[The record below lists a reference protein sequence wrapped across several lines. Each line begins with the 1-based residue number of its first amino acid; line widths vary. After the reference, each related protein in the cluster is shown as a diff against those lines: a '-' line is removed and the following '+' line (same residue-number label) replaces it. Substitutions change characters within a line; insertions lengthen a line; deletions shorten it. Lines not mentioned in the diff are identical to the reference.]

1 MHTATGAMWPTWRRV
16 HDPQR
21 RLTPHGIRCGIGNL
35 WNSCADPQRL
45 VMARFLRHWLK
56 YHHNTIIGTMH
67 IQVVESVNFWKVNIV
82 WTDCWFLILHFSEFQ
97 CCAQA
102 NLSLDWNHLIHL
114 FDMHM
119 EGVYCFLAPAA
130 VSTCSVIFW
139 ERQFLCL
146 TLHVPTTSIFWAWI
160 LQVKAFFSP
169 GPHLSYVKQLSTA
182 TDTMISA
189 GFQRHWYLVQL
200 HDQRFAVCCS
210 DHWGLGQADSN
221 TGHTTDATWAWKVP
235 PWWKTFLVEI
245 AFIAPTQDVNAWSLM
260 TGASTMA
267 GRSLRDGYSN
277 GKIIQLNVF
286 FK

>member
-35 WNSCADPQRL
+35 WNSCADLQRL

-102 NLSLDWNHLIHL
+102 NLSLDWKHLIHL

-146 TLHVPTTSIFWAWI
+146 TLHVPTTSIFELEFCKWRHFFRPDHIYPMSSSCLLLQI
-160 LQVKAFFSP
+160 LWYPQVFNGIDTWCSCMIKGLQFVAVTIEVW
-169 GPHLSYVKQLSTA
+169 VKLT
-182 TDTMISA
+182 
-189 GFQRHWYLVQL
+189 
-200 HDQRFAVCCS
+200 
-210 DHWGLGQADSN
+210 
-221 TGHTTDATWAWKVP
+221 
-235 PWWKTFLVEI
+235 
-245 AFIAPTQDVNAWSLM
+245 PTQVTPLTQPGREKCRHGERHFWS
-260 TGASTMA
+260 
-267 GRSLRDGYSN
+267 RSLSLHQRRM
-277 GKIIQLNVF
+277 
-286 FK
+286 